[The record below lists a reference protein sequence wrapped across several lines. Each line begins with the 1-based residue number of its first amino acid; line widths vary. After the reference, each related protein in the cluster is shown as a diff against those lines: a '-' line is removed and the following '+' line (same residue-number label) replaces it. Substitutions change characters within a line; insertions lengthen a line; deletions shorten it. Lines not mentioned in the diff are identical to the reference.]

1 MSSNNSECQIKVLI
15 ADDHALIRQGLK
27 SLLSFDPAITVV
39 AEAEEGKSIVPMLK
53 NYNPDIL
60 LMDINMP
67 GMTGIEVLSQIKS
80 NAMKIK
86 IIFLTVEDNQ
96 KIIMKA
102 IEIGAD
108 GYVLKGSPPQ
118 ELIEAVKSVYHGENY
133 IDKSLVSVL
142 FEKVVHRSEGQKYFR
157 ELTDREMEI
166 LLYISKG
173 LSNKEI
179 GEKLFLSEKTI
190 KNNATRIFRKI
201 GVNDRVQATIFA
213 IENELPRF
221 LQNI

>member
-1 MSSNNSECQIKVLI
+1 MSSHVSENRIKVLI

-53 NYNPDIL
+53 QYRPDVL

-67 GMTGIEVLSQIKS
+67 GMTGIEVLSEIKAE
-80 NAMKIK
+80 NMQIK

-108 GYVLKGSPPQ
+108 GYVLKGSPPE
-118 ELIEAVKSVYHGENY
+118 ELIEAVKSVYFGENY

-142 FEKVVHRSEGQKYFR
+142 FDKVMHRSEGQKYFR

-166 LLYISKG
+166 LFYISKG

-213 IENELPRF
+213 IENELSKF
-221 LQNI
+221 MQNI